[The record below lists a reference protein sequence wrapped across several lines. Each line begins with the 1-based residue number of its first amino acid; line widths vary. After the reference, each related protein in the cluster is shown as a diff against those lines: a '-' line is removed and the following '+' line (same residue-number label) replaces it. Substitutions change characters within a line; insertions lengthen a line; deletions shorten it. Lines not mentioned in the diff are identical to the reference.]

1 MQPLTDEIRVASFAD
16 LDTLTLYQLLQ
27 LRCEVFVVEQA
38 CAYPELDGR
47 DLEPATV
54 HLWVERDGLPEAY
67 LRILQEADGTARIG
81 RVVTARE
88 RRGVGL
94 AAALM
99 RHALTLT
106 EPASVVLHAQSY
118 LTGWYE
124 DLGFEVD
131 GPEFMDDGILHTP
144 MRLARPPC

>member
-1 MQPLTDEIRVASFAD
+1 MLAVHAAAFDE
-16 LDTLTLYQLLQ
+16 LDPLTLYRLLQ
-27 LRCEVFVVEQA
+27 LRVAVFVVEQA
-38 CAYPELDGR
+38 CPYPELDGR

-54 HLWVERDGLPEAY
+54 HLWVERDGEPEAY

-94 AAALM
+94 AAGLM

-106 EPASVVLHAQSY
+106 EPAAVVLNAQSY